1 MYKLFIRKFSLLF
14 IFGSFYLPIH
24 AQDTA
29 TINNSLPENELKSKT
44 EIYPNPSS
52 KGMMTPTGWGGAGSF
67 IFGFLG
73 GTFPQAYTSKS
84 DLVAAAGI
92 GVGNSYKAI
101 SVVGIFNIL
110 NVSEASTYSGGL
122 IVSRHIGRGTSMSIG
137 GLNLVAS
144 KRSDAK
150 ASFYLALS
158 HTSQRIQSKTPGY
171 SAFSYTIGA
180 GNGRFY
186 DKSLKDSITGKG
198 THGTAVF
205 ANVSYEL
212 AKGLNVIGE
221 WSGVNLDFAL
231 SFRPSFKLPAI
242 NIGLADLTRNSGDRV
257 RLIVSIGQAF
267 SLSK

>member
-1 MYKLFIRKFSLLF
+1 MTKLLIRKLGLLLVCSTVFLSL
-14 IFGSFYLPIH
+14 H

-29 TINNSLPENELKSKT
+29 NAKPPDELIVKT
-44 EIYPNPSS
+44 EIYPNSSS
-52 KGMMTPTGWGGAGSF
+52 KGMMTPTGWGGSRAF

-73 GTFPQAYTSKS
+73 GTFPQVYTSKS
-84 DLVAAAGI
+84 DLVAAAGL

-110 NVSEASTYSGGL
+110 NVSEASTYSGSL

-137 GLNLVAS
+137 GMNLLAS
-144 KRSDAK
+144 KRSDAD
-150 ASFYLALS
+150 ASFYIALS
-158 HTSQRIQSKTPGY
+158 HASQRIKSKTPGY

-186 DKSLKDSITGKG
+186 DKSLKDSLAGRG

-205 ANVSYEL
+205 ANISYEL
-212 AKGLNVIGE
+212 VKGLNLIAE
-221 WSGVNLDFAL
+221 WSGLNLGFAL

-242 NIGLADLTRNSGDRV
+242 NIGVADLTRTSGDRP
-257 RLIVSIGQAF
+257 RLILSIGQAF

>member
-1 MYKLFIRKFSLLF
+1 MNKLLFRIPVFLFISLATF
-14 IFGSFYLPIH
+14 HSSH
-24 AQDTA
+24 AQDSA
-29 TINNSLPENELKSKT
+29 NAAPPEELKVKT

-52 KGMMTPTGWGGAGSF
+52 KGMMTPTGWGGAGPF

-92 GVGNSYKAI
+92 GVGNSYKTI
-101 SVVGIFNIL
+101 GVVGIFNIL

-137 GLNLVAS
+137 GLNLLAS
-144 KRSDAK
+144 SRSDAK
-150 ASFYLALS
+150 ASYYLALS
-158 HTSQRIQSKTPGY
+158 HASQTIKSKTPGY
-171 SAFSYTIGA
+171 SGLSYTIGA
-180 GNGRFY
+180 GSGRFY
-186 DKSLKDSITGKG
+186 DKSLKDSLTGKG

-221 WSGVNLDFAL
+221 WSGLNLDFAL
-231 SFRPSFKLPAI
+231 SFRPTFKLPAI

-257 RLIVSIGQAF
+257 RLVISIGQAF